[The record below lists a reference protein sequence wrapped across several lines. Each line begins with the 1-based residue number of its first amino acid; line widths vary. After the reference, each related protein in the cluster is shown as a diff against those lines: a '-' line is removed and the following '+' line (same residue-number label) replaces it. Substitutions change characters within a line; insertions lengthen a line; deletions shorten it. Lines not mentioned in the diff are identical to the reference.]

1 MPAQAPAPI
10 APAPAMPGTEARAR
24 PLGAPRRPGGPRARG
39 RRIALVA
46 YYSFAALI
54 IASCTLQL
62 IRQVFFLPAAPSPY
76 ASCEEGLPALVRAVE
91 RARRPPPGPTGR
103 TPPSPGSRSTLA
115 PAWTY
120 RDGVAASCRG
130 SEDNER
136 ARRHRAAPLCGGARS
151 AARGGRSGSAAAA
164 GPGDRRWPAWARVPE
179 IIPRRGRSRR
189 TIMTDMTVPSP
200 PAAVAGEAQT
210 GDKPQPPPTF
220 DVLPRRPSC
229 ARPSRRLA
237 TSTRRRC
244 SSPSGSR

>member
-10 APAPAMPGTEARAR
+10 APTPAAPGTEGRAR
-24 PLGAPRRPGGPRARG
+24 PLGARRRPGGPRARG

-76 ASCEEGLPALVRAVE
+76 ASCEEGLLALVRAVE
-91 RARRPPPGPTGR
+91 RAREAAPGTDGEDAALAR
-103 TPPSPGSRSTLA
+103 FRSTLA

-136 ARRHRAAPLCGGARS
+136 ALDAIERLRYAEEHAARREAGDLAPL
-151 AARGGRSGSAAAA
+151 
-164 GPGDRRWPAWARVPE
+164 
-179 IIPRRGRSRR
+179 
-189 TIMTDMTVPSP
+189 
-200 PAAVAGEAQT
+200 
-210 GDKPQPPPTF
+210 
-220 DVLPRRPSC
+220 
-229 ARPSRRLA
+229 
-237 TSTRRRC
+237 RRRVRAIVDGQLGPA
-244 SSPSGSR
+244 SPR